1 MDRSP
6 HPKEPARLD
15 PAPLLP
21 GGGDFVSRLF
31 RKALDLVMK
40 LLVPLVVV
48 ALMMGVAKLFLG
60 MWSVWK
66 SPTIAAGFDVMVTD
80 VLSMF
85 VVIELL
91 RSILEYADSH
101 RIRITFVVDA
111 ALVFLVREVM
121 IGLYKHALGA
131 TDVAALA
138 LLLLVLGA
146 VRLSTVRFSPDVSH
160 AAPR

>member
-1 MDRSP
+1 MDHAS
-6 HPKEPARLD
+6 HPKEPIRALAD
-15 PAPLLP
+15 GQP
-21 GGGDFVSRLF
+21 GGADFASRLF
-31 RKALDLVMK
+31 RRALDLVMK

-60 MWSVWK
+60 MWAVWQ

-101 RIRITFVVDA
+101 RIRITFVIDA

-131 TDVAALA
+131 ADAAALA

-146 VRLSTVRFSPDVSH
+146 VRLSAVRFSPGPSH
-160 AAPR
+160 GAR

>member
-1 MDRSP
+1 MDAALETR
-6 HPKEPARLD
+6 K
-15 PAPLLP
+15 PAPPTATLP
-21 GGGDFVSRLF
+21 GAGDLASRVF
-31 RKALDLVMK
+31 RKVLDLVMK

-60 MWSVWK
+60 MWAVWQ
-66 SPTIAAGFDVMVTD
+66 SPSIASGFDVLVTD

-101 RIRITFVVDA
+101 RIRITFVLDA

-121 IGLYKHALGA
+121 IGLYKHSLAA
-131 TDVAALA
+131 ADVAALA
-138 LLLLVLGA
+138 VLLLVLGA
-146 VRLSTVRFSPDVSH
+146 VRASAVRFSPRATH
-160 AAPR
+160 AAAD

>member
-1 MDRSP
+1 MEHAP
-6 HPKEPARLD
+6 HPEVTFRPD
-15 PAPLLP
+15 PAGGPP
-21 GGGDFVSRLF
+21 GADFAARLF
-31 RKALDLVMK
+31 RRALDLVMK

-60 MWSVWK
+60 MWAVWR

-121 IGLYKHALGA
+121 IGLYKHALRA
-131 TDVAALA
+131 ADVAALA

-146 VRLSTVRFSPDVSH
+146 VRLSTVRFSPSLSRD
-160 AAPR
+160 APR

>member
-1 MDRSP
+1 MDRP
-6 HPKEPARLD
+6 HPKEPARPD
-15 PAPLLP
+15 PVAVVPI
-21 GGGDFVSRLF
+21 GGDFAVRLF

-60 MWSVWK
+60 MWAVWK

-101 RIRITFVVDA
+101 RIRITFVIDA

-121 IGLYKHALGA
+121 IGLYKHALAA
-131 TDVAALA
+131 TEVAALA
-138 LLLLVLGA
+138 MLLLVLGA
-146 VRLSTVRFSPDVSH
+146 VRLSAVRFSPDVTH

>member
-1 MDRSP
+1 MDHAL
-6 HPKEPARLD
+6 HPKEPARPD
-15 PAPLLP
+15 PAPALP
-21 GGGDFVSRLF
+21 AGGDLASRLF
-31 RKALDLVMK
+31 HKALDLVMK

-60 MWSVWK
+60 MWAVWQ

-101 RIRITFVVDA
+101 RIRITFVIDA

-131 TDVAALA
+131 GEVAALA
-138 LLLLVLGA
+138 ALLLVLGA
-146 VRLSTVRFSPDVSH
+146 IRLSAVRFSPDVQH
-160 AAPR
+160 VAPR

>member
-1 MDRSP
+1 MEHPP
-6 HPKEPARLD
+6 HPKEPARPD
-15 PAPLLP
+15 PAPALP
-21 GGGDFVSRLF
+21 GAGDFASRLF
-31 RKALDLVMK
+31 RKALDLVMTI
-40 LLVPLVVV
+40 LVPLVVV

-60 MWSVWK
+60 MWAVWQ

-101 RIRITFVVDA
+101 RIRITFVLDA

-131 TDVAALA
+131 SEVAALA
-138 LLLLVLGA
+138 VLLLVLGA
-146 VRLSTVRFSPDVSH
+146 VRLTTVRFSPDVPHGAS
-160 AAPR
+160 R